1 MVSPVNSTKQS
12 GINRISIHQNLLKK
26 IEAME
31 ILPLTAKP
39 EKKKKDNYKNGKLQI
54 NKHINV
60 TAKIL
65 NKLLPSQIQ
74 RI

>member
-39 EKKKKDNYKNGKLQI
+39 EKKKKRQLQEW
-54 NKHINV
+54 K
-60 TAKIL
+60 TTD
-65 NKLLPSQIQ
+65 Q
-74 RI
+74 